1 MDLNRLYGVKEN
13 EELDDDDESEFF
25 VDSNYFITNGFEKI
39 TDE

>member
-13 EELDDDDESEFF
+13 EELDDDESEFF

>member
-1 MDLNRLYGVKEN
+1 MDLNRLYAVKES
-13 EELDDDDESEFF
+13 EELDDDESEFF